1 MSTRSGI
8 YTDCMPLPELLP
20 ARPGEPQHGRVAR
33 SVREAVLAGALLP
46 GQRLSTR
53 ALSQAWG
60 VARNTVQDATEQ
72 LAAEGYVEIRPRS
85 GSYVS
90 RRQEGA
96 PARMVSPPEV
106 PLSGWATRALSGQQP
121 DAPADFKIDLRLGQS
136 PGLFPSELWAQAL
149 ARRASGPG
157 LLLAM
162 AEPRTNGLGPDELGP
177 AETRQAIAAWLS
189 RERGAEVSPEMVM
202 LTGGTQSALDL
213 LSRTYLEPGRTAV
226 IEDPGYPGARRA
238 FLAVGASVAGVPV
251 DAGGLDVSRL
261 PGAASLTYVTPGCQF
276 PTTGVMSA
284 ERRQGLLA
292 WAAQTRSFVI
302 EDDYAAD
309 FHHAARP
316 PTPLQSL
323 APGSVILL
331 GTFSQSLAPAL
342 RSGYL
347 VAPPQVVSVLARTR
361 PLTDRHPPT
370 LDALAL
376 SEFLASGGYLRHLR
390 RARAQVAHRHDV
402 LFGALRTELPT
413 LAPRPARAGL
423 HLYLPL
429 PAHLTEAGVLRRA
442 ADLGLGLS
450 GVASYGQQPHAP
462 ALLLAFAHLKPEIL
476 REAAS
481 RLTLVLATAEN

>member
-1 MSTRSGI
+1 MT
-8 YTDCMPLPELLP
+8 LPELLP
-20 ARPGEPQHGRVAR
+20 ARPGEAQHGRVAR
-33 SVREAVLAGALLP
+33 SLREAVLGGTLLP

-85 GSYVS
+85 GSYVA
-90 RRQEGA
+90 RRSE
-96 PARMVSPPEV
+96 PAAAREVSPPQV

-121 DAPADFKIDLRLGQS
+121 DAPADFEIDLRLGQS

-149 ARRASGPG
+149 ARRAGAPG
-157 LLLAM
+157 LRQAL
-162 AEPRTNGLGPDELGP
+162 AEPHGHGLRPNGLGPDALGP

-189 RERGAEVSPEMVM
+189 RERGAEVRPEMVM

-238 FLAVGASVAGVPV
+238 FLAVGATVTGVPV
-251 DAGGLDVSRL
+251 DAGGLDISRL
-261 PGAASLTYVTPGCQF
+261 PAAASLTYVTPGCQF
-276 PTTGVMSA
+276 PTTAVLSA
-284 ERRQGLLA
+284 DRRQGLLA
-292 WAAQTRSFVI
+292 WAARVHSFVV

-316 PTPLQSL
+316 PAPLQAL
-323 APGSVILL
+323 APESVILL

-402 LFGALRTELPT
+402 LLGGLTAALPRLGV
-413 LAPRPARAGL
+413 RPARSGL

-429 PAHLTEAGVLRRA
+429 PVGVSEAAVLNRA
-442 ADLGLGLS
+442 AELGLGLS
-450 GVASYGQQPHAP
+450 GVSTYAQLPNPP
-462 ALLLAFAHLKPEIL
+462 ALLLAFAHLKPEAL

-481 RLTLVLATAEN
+481 RLALVLAMAET

>member
-1 MSTRSGI
+1 MT
-8 YTDCMPLPELLP
+8 LPELLP
-20 ARPGEPQHGRVAR
+20 ARPGEAQHGRVAR
-33 SVREAVLAGALLP
+33 SLREAVLGGALLP

-90 RRQEGA
+90 RRNEG
-96 PARMVSPPEV
+96 SPVREGVPPVV

-121 DAPADFKIDLRLGQS
+121 DAPADFEIDLRLGQS

-149 ARRASGPG
+149 ARRAGDPG

-162 AEPRTNGLGPDELGP
+162 AEPHANGLGSNGLGPDALGP

-189 RERGAEVSPEMVM
+189 RERGAEVSSEMVM

-238 FLAVGASVAGVPV
+238 FLAVGATVAGVSV
-251 DAGGLDVSRL
+251 DAGGLDISRL
-261 PGAASLTYVTPGCQF
+261 PAAASLTYVTPGCQF
-276 PTTGVMSA
+276 PTTSVMSA

-292 WAAQTRSFVI
+292 WAARVHSFVV

-316 PTPLQSL
+316 PAPLQAL
-323 APGSVILL
+323 APESVILL

-347 VAPPQVVSVLARTR
+347 VAPAQVVSVLARTR

-402 LFGALRTELPT
+402 LFEALRTELPQ

-423 HLYLPL
+423 HLYVPL
-429 PAHLTEAGVLRRA
+429 PDHLTESDVLRRA

-450 GVASYGQQPHAP
+450 GAASYGQQPHPP
-462 ALLLAFAHLKPEIL
+462 ALLLAFAHLKPEAL

-481 RLTLVLATAEN
+481 RLALVLATAEN